1 MSERVDEHINE
12 VANKYQFNPALVNR
26 LSFVY
31 GFDRATSIIK
41 SLTQHPSSL
50 PIRVNTLL
58 TTPNDLV
65 KSLNEKDIPAKQHPE
80 VEDAVLVEVKGPNEI
95 VEKAKK
101 ITVHKY
107 AAAKALIGGSI
118 GAPGIKDHEDLKIGD
133 EVSIVDK
140 MGKIVVANA
149 VLMMSS
155 NEINT
160 QKRGVALRITE
171 SKYELPNFQNVTEF
185 LRGHFIQQMI
195 PSILIGSEIKL
206 KPQARVLDLSVGHGA
221 LLTQI
226 WQNNSKSNARIVAVD
241 NSNTRLVRFKDNLK
255 RLRMHNAPIEIM
267 KMESNKVSRKF
278 NRNETFDCIVYHA
291 PNSKIGIR
299 PKVSDNTTE
308 GLIFNN
314 ARNMNKMMAQAD
326 RLLKRGGTLYYSTNS
341 LDPAENERIIEE
353 VINHGRLSVVEQSQY
368 LGEKGPM
375 KFKGS
380 EHLQYFFPDKHD
392 TQGYFIAKL
401 TK

>member
-1 MSERVDEHINE
+1 MSERVSDHINE
-12 VANKYQFNPALVNR
+12 VADQYQFNPALVNR

-31 GFDRATSIIK
+31 GFERAKSIIQ
-41 SLTQHPSSL
+41 SLTVHPGTL

-58 TTPNDLV
+58 TTPDDLV
-65 KSLNEKDIPAKQHPE
+65 KSLNEKEIPAKRHPD
-80 VEDAVLVEVKGPNEI
+80 VEDAVLVDVQGPNE
-95 VEKAKK
+95 VAEKTKK
-101 ITVHKY
+101 IIVHKY
-107 AAAKALIGGSI
+107 AAAKALIGGAI
-118 GAPGIKDHEDLKIGD
+118 GAPGIKDHEDLNIGD

-140 MGKIVVANA
+140 MGKIIVANA
-149 VLMMSS
+149 VLMMNS
-155 NEINT
+155 NEIDN
-160 QKRGVALRITE
+160 QKRGVALRITA
-171 SKYELPNFQNVTEF
+171 SKYVLPNFQNVTEY
-185 LRGHFIQQMI
+185 LRGHFIEQMV
-195 PSILIGSEIKL
+195 PSILMGSEIKL
-206 KPQARVLDLSVGHGA
+206 APQARVLDLSVGHGA
-221 LLTQI
+221 LLTHV
-226 WQNNSKSNARIVAVD
+226 WQNNTKSNARIIAVD
-241 NSNTRLVRFKDNLK
+241 NSNTRLVRFKSNLK
-255 RLRMHNAPIEIM
+255 RLRLLNAPIEIM
-267 KMESNKVSRKF
+267 KMESNKVPKKF
-278 NRNETFDCIVYHA
+278 NRNETFDCIIYHA

-326 RLLKRGGTLYYSTNS
+326 RLLKRGGTIYYSTNS

-368 LGEKGPM
+368 IGEKGLV

-380 EHLQYFFPDKHD
+380 ELLQYFFPDRHD